1 MTKYGLRVEKFFRS
15 EKHFDVISLSS
26 SISLSNIENMNTVLL
41 LIHSL
46 YYFNLQCKFNATD
59 HRTDKFLAFD
69 WCRLNISILG

>member
-41 LIHSL
+41 LLVIHSL

-59 HRTDKFLAFD
+59 HRADKMLAFD
-69 WCRLNISILG
+69 